1 MRYKHC
7 SKLRFSA
14 RGWYLKEIEGFP
26 FSDMDDYVVYYKMF
40 DIKLMVVSNLKKKY
54 LKRLFCKKKK
64 SVHTFLTQAGCL
76 KKLSLKEGAKT
87 IYRQRD

>member
-1 MRYKHC
+1 
-7 SKLRFSA
+7 
-14 RGWYLKEIEGFP
+14 
-26 FSDMDDYVVYYKMF
+26 
-40 DIKLMVVSNLKKKY
+40 MVVSNLKKKY

-87 IYRQRD
+87 IYRQRDKQTDGQ